1 MSKKQG
7 ARLLAGLSKL
17 VEDQKRPNEEKSPPR
32 NPKKIRICLDLTSPT
47 AKKETAAEYFDKVLG
62 ASSLQDRFFEFQKFK
77 KNCPKLLTTVQLD
90 LVELV
95 KKELKVEPVGVDV
108 EHLNPAGSEPLLPAL
123 GNKLGLS
130 VDRILA
136 PPVTSCLL
144 CSKQLTKHNPPVQ
157 VSLLSLLGPSL
168 ASKYT
173 WRCRG
178 CLNSPVQGCLLNFS
192 FDPKNGNFLFCAEF
206 HVLHCR

>member
-1 MSKKQG
+1 MRRKVHPGILKRYEFVWIWHHQQQKKKLLQNILTRFWELQVCKIDSLNSKN
-7 ARLLAGLSKL
+7 S
-17 VEDQKRPNEEKSPPR
+17 
-32 NPKKIRICLDLTSPT
+32 
-47 AKKETAAEYFDKVLG
+47 
-62 ASSLQDRFFEFQKFK
+62 K
-77 KNCPKLLTTVQLD
+77 KNCPKLLPTVQLD

-144 CSKQLTKHNPPVQ
+144 CSKQLTKHHPPVQ

-173 WRCRG
+173 WMRWE
-178 CLNSPVQGCLLNFS
+178 QTM
-192 FDPKNGNFLFCAEF
+192 KWKI
-206 HVLHCR
+206 